1 MIDAPVQTVADVES
15 DDETEAAHK
24 HNFLFTFNNEMG
36 EITMEQKKVNIIH
49 YLVVALFC
57 LCFRFVP
64 PVLGLTE
71 VGMGIMGTFIGAVY
85 GWILID
91 MLWPSILAL
100 VGIGLSIGMTNMMTA
115 SFGSL
120 TIVAMIVCMMAIGVA
135 MKNGA
140 FTWLAMKLL
149 TNKAM
154 AGKGWLIL
162 GVILLLA
169 WAVGSFNPI
178 IMMMIF
184 ASFMIS
190 MFEQVGVKKDDKLVV
205 IMFLAVSYQLMRGQI
220 LFPFMGTGL
229 TYLMAYNNMFPDLP
243 IPMDQYLT
251 MMVSMGLIMLVVLL
265 ALMKFVFRVDVSPL
279 SNYSPE
285 GGVPAA
291 TKGQKT
297 ALILFVVF
305 MLANV
310 VMIFAPGAI
319 KHFLEQF
326 GIVGIAMLMGAV
338 VPLLKDENGK
348 PLGNLEELLHLVNWG
363 QIMMV
368 GYIMVVS
375 TQMMNPATG
384 ITTFMSVL
392 IMPFMKLPP
401 MVFIVFVMLFCL
413 LLTNVAN
420 NMLAAIL
427 CMPFLVNFGSMLGM
441 NPIGMVCL
449 MFIITEFALAT
460 PAASPVTGVAFS
472 YTNWVSSGQMSKYG
486 ILMVAILFVVFL
498 IIGWPIAN
506 FIFN

>member
-1 MIDAPVQTVADVES
+1 
-15 DDETEAAHK
+15 
-24 HNFLFTFNNEMG
+24 MG
-36 EITMEQKKVNIIH
+36 EAKKISIIH
-49 YLVVALFC
+49 YIVVAAFC

-64 PVLGLTE
+64 PFMGLTE
-71 VGMGIMGTFIGAVY
+71 MGMGIMGTFIGAVY
-85 GWILID
+85 GWVLID
-91 MLWPSILAL
+91 MLWPSVLAL
-100 VGIGLSIGMTNMMTA
+100 VGIGLSIGMNNMMTA

-120 TIVAMIVCMMAIGVA
+120 TIVAMIVCMMAIGAA

-149 TNKAM
+149 TNPAF
-154 AGKGWLIL
+154 AGRGWTIL
-162 GVILLLA
+162 TVILLLA
-169 WAVGSFNPI
+169 WLVGSFNPI

-229 TYLMAYNNMFPDLP
+229 TYLMAYNNMFPQLP
-243 IPMDQYLT
+243 IPMGQYLA
-251 MMVSMGLIMLVVLL
+251 MMFSMGIIMLVVLL

-279 SNYSPE
+279 SNYKPE

-291 TKGQKT
+291 TKGQKM
-297 ALILFVVF
+297 ALAVFAIF
-305 MLANV
+305 MLTMV
-310 VMIFAPGAI
+310 VMIFAPATI

-326 GIVGIAMLMGAV
+326 GVVGVGMMLGAL

-348 PLGNLEELLHLVNWG
+348 PLGDLEDLLHLVNWG
-363 QIMMV
+363 QLMMV

-375 TQMMNPATG
+375 TQMMMPTTG
-384 ITTFMSVL
+384 ISTFMAN
-392 IMPFMKLPP
+392 IIKPFMALPP
-401 MVFIVFVMLFCL
+401 LVFIMVVMVFCL
-413 LLTNVAN
+413 VLTNVAN

-427 CMPFLVNFGSMLGM
+427 CMPFLVNFGSMIGM
-441 NPIGMVCL
+441 NPVGMVCL
-449 MFIITEFALAT
+449 MFIISEFALAT

-486 ILMVAILFVVFL
+486 ILLVLILFAVFMV
-498 IIGWPIAN
+498 IGWPLQMI
-506 FIFN
+506 IFG

>member
-1 MIDAPVQTVADVES
+1 M
-15 DDETEAAHK
+15 EA
-24 HNFLFTFNNEMG
+24 
-36 EITMEQKKVNIIH
+36 KKVNIIH
-49 YLVVALFC
+49 YIICAAFC
-57 LCFRFVP
+57 LLFRFVP
-64 PVLGLTE
+64 PFGGLTE
-71 VGMGIMGTFIGAVY
+71 MGVGIVGTFIGAVY
-85 GWILID
+85 GWIMID
-91 MLWPSILAL
+91 MLWPSVLAL
-100 VGIGLSIGMTNMMTA
+100 VGIGLSIGMNQMMVA

-154 AGKGWLIL
+154 AGRGWTIL
-162 GVILLLA
+162 TVILLLA
-169 WAVGSFNPI
+169 WLVGSFNPI

-205 IMFLAVSYQLMRGQI
+205 IMFLAVAYQLMRGQI

-229 TYLMAYNNMFPDLP
+229 TYLMAYNNMFPNLP
-243 IPMDQYLT
+243 IPMGQYLT
-251 MMVSMGLIMLVVLL
+251 MMIIMGLVMLVVLL
-265 ALMKFVFRVDVSPL
+265 VLLKFVFRVDVSPL
-279 SNYSPE
+279 SNYKPQGE
-285 GGVPAA
+285 GVPPA
-291 TKGQKT
+291 TKGQKY

-338 VPLLKDENGK
+338 VPLIKDENGK
-348 PLGNLEELLHLVNWG
+348 SLGNLEELLSMANWG

-375 TQMMNPATG
+375 TQMMMPTTG
-384 ITTFMSVL
+384 ISAFMANF
-392 IMPFMKLPP
+392 IKPFMALPP
-401 MVFIVFVMLFCL
+401 MVFIVVVMVFCL
-413 LLTNVAN
+413 ILTNVAN
-420 NMLAAIL
+420 NMLCAIL
-427 CMPFLVNFGSMLGM
+427 CMPFLVNFGSMMGM
-441 NPIGMVCL
+441 NPVGMVCL

-472 YTNWVSSGQMSKYG
+472 YTNWVSSNQMMKYG
-486 ILMVAILFVVFL
+486 VLLSVILFVVFL
-498 IIGWPIAN
+498 IVGWPIAN
-506 FIFN
+506 FVFN

>member
-1 MIDAPVQTVADVES
+1 
-15 DDETEAAHK
+15 
-24 HNFLFTFNNEMG
+24 MG
-36 EITMEQKKVNIIH
+36 ETKKISIIH
-49 YLVVALFC
+49 YIICAALC
-57 LCFRFVP
+57 LGFRFLP
-64 PVLGLTE
+64 PFMGLTE
-71 VGMGIMGTFIGAVY
+71 TGMGVMGTFIGAIY
-85 GWILID
+85 GWVMID
-91 MLWPSILAL
+91 MLWPSVLAL
-100 VGIGLSIGMTNMMTA
+100 VGIGLTIGMNAMMVN

-149 TNKAM
+149 TNKAL
-154 AGKGWLIL
+154 AGRGYTIL
-162 GVILLLA
+162 LVILFLA
-169 WAVGSFNPI
+169 WCVGSFNPI

-184 ASFMIS
+184 ANFMIA

-205 IMFLAVSYQLMRGQI
+205 IMFLAVAYQLMRGQI

-229 TYLMAYNNMFPDLP
+229 TYLMAYNNMFPNLP
-243 IPMDQYLT
+243 IPMGQYLA
-251 MMVSMGLIMLVVLL
+251 MMVTMGIIMLAVLML
-265 ALMKFVFRVDVSPL
+265 LLKFVFRVDVSPL
-279 SNYSPE
+279 ANYKPE

-291 TKGQKT
+291 TKGQKMG
-297 ALILFVVF
+297 LILFLVF

-326 GIVGIAMLMGAV
+326 GIVGIAMIMGAI

-348 PLGNLEELLHLVNWG
+348 SLGDLEDLLHMVNWG

-375 TQMMNPATG
+375 TQMMMPQHG
-384 ITTFMSVL
+384 ITAFMATL
-392 IMPFMKLPP
+392 IKPFMALPP
-401 MVFIVFVMLFCL
+401 MVFIMVVMVFALV
-413 LLTNVAN
+413 LTNIAN
-420 NMLAAIL
+420 NMLTAIL
-427 CMPFLVNFGSMLGM
+427 CMPFLVNFGAMIGM
-441 NPIGMVCL
+441 NPVGMVCL

-486 ILMVAILFVVFL
+486 ILLSVILFVFFM
-498 IIGWPIAN
+498 IIGWPVAN

>member
-1 MIDAPVQTVADVES
+1 M
-15 DDETEAAHK
+15 EA
-24 HNFLFTFNNEMG
+24 
-36 EITMEQKKVNIIH
+36 KKVNIIH
-49 YLVVALFC
+49 YIICAAFC
-57 LCFRFVP
+57 LLFRFVP
-64 PVLGLTE
+64 PFGGLTE
-71 VGMGIMGTFIGAVY
+71 MGVGIVGTFIGAVY
-85 GWILID
+85 GWIMID
-91 MLWPSILAL
+91 MLWPSVLAL
-100 VGIGLSIGMTNMMTA
+100 VGIGLSIGMNQMMVA

-154 AGKGWLIL
+154 AGRGWTIL
-162 GVILLLA
+162 TVILLLA
-169 WAVGSFNPI
+169 WLVGSFNPI

-205 IMFLAVSYQLMRGQI
+205 IMFLAVAYQLMCGQI

-229 TYLMAYNNMFPDLP
+229 TYLMAYNNMFPNLP
-243 IPMDQYLT
+243 IPMGQYLT
-251 MMVSMGLIMLVVLL
+251 MMIIMGLVMLVVLL
-265 ALMKFVFRVDVSPL
+265 VLLKFVFRVDVSPL
-279 SNYSPE
+279 SNYKPQGE
-285 GGVPAA
+285 GVPPA
-291 TKGQKT
+291 TKGQKY

-338 VPLLKDENGK
+338 VPLIKDENGK
-348 PLGNLEELLHLVNWG
+348 SLGNLEELLSMANWG

-375 TQMMNPATG
+375 TQMMMPTTG
-384 ITTFMSVL
+384 ISAFMANF
-392 IMPFMKLPP
+392 IKPFMALPP
-401 MVFIVFVMLFCL
+401 MVFIVVVMVFCL
-413 LLTNVAN
+413 ILTNVAN
-420 NMLAAIL
+420 NMLCAIL
-427 CMPFLVNFGSMLGM
+427 CMPFLVNFGSMMGM
-441 NPIGMVCL
+441 NPVGMVCL

-472 YTNWVSSGQMSKYG
+472 YTNWVSSNQMMKYG
-486 ILMVAILFVVFL
+486 VLLSVILFVVFL
-498 IIGWPIAN
+498 IVGWPIAN
-506 FIFN
+506 FVFN

>member
-1 MIDAPVQTVADVES
+1 M
-15 DDETEAAHK
+15 EA
-24 HNFLFTFNNEMG
+24 
-36 EITMEQKKVNIIH
+36 KKVNIIH
-49 YLVVALFC
+49 YIICAAFC
-57 LCFRFVP
+57 LLFRFIP
-64 PVLGLTE
+64 PFGGLTAMG
-71 VGMGIMGTFIGAVY
+71 VGIVGTFIGAVY
-85 GWILID
+85 GWIMID
-91 MLWPSILAL
+91 MLWPSVLAL
-100 VGIGLSIGMTNMMTA
+100 VGIGLSIGMNQMMVA

-154 AGKGWLIL
+154 AGRGWTVLT
-162 GVILLLA
+162 VILLLA
-169 WAVGSFNPI
+169 WLVGSFNPI

-205 IMFLAVSYQLMRGQI
+205 IMFLAVAYQLMRGQI

-229 TYLMAYNNMFPDLP
+229 TYLMAYNNMFPNLP
-243 IPMDQYLT
+243 IPMAQYLT
-251 MMVSMGLIMLVVLL
+251 MMVIMGLVMLVVLL
-265 ALMKFVFRVDVSPL
+265 VLLKFVFRVDVSPL
-279 SNYSPE
+279 SNYKPQGE
-285 GGVPAA
+285 GVPPA
-291 TKGQKT
+291 TKSQKY

-310 VMIFAPGAI
+310 GMIFAPGAI

-338 VPLLKDENGK
+338 VPLIKDENGK
-348 PLGNLEELLHLVNWG
+348 SLGNLEELLSMANWG

-375 TQMMNPATG
+375 TQMMMPTTG
-384 ITTFMSVL
+384 ISAFMANF
-392 IMPFMKLPP
+392 IKPFMALPP
-401 MVFIVFVMLFCL
+401 MVFIVVVMVFCL
-413 LLTNVAN
+413 ILTNVAN
-420 NMLAAIL
+420 NMLCAIL
-427 CMPFLVNFGSMLGM
+427 CMPFLVNFGSMMGM
-441 NPIGMVCL
+441 NPVGMVCL

-472 YTNWVSSGQMSKYG
+472 YTNWVSSNQMMKYG
-486 ILMVAILFVVFL
+486 VLLSVILFVVFL
-498 IIGWPIAN
+498 IVGWPIAN
-506 FIFN
+506 FVFN

>member
-1 MIDAPVQTVADVES
+1 
-15 DDETEAAHK
+15 
-24 HNFLFTFNNEMG
+24 MG
-36 EITMEQKKVNIIH
+36 EAKKVNIIH
-49 YLVVALFC
+49 YIICAAFC
-57 LCFRFVP
+57 LLFRFIP
-64 PVLGLTE
+64 PFGGLTE
-71 VGMGIMGTFIGAVY
+71 LGVGIVGTFIGAVY
-85 GWILID
+85 GWVMID
-91 MLWPSILAL
+91 MLWPSVLAL
-100 VGIGLSIGMTNMMTA
+100 LGIGLSIGMANMMAA

-154 AGKGWLIL
+154 AGRGWTIL
-162 GVILLLA
+162 TVILLLA
-169 WAVGSFNPI
+169 WLVGSFNPI

-205 IMFLAVSYQLMRGQI
+205 IMFLAVAYQLMRGQI

-229 TYLMAYNNMFPDLP
+229 TYLMAYNNMFPNLP
-243 IPMDQYLT
+243 IPMAQYLT
-251 MMVSMGLIMLVVLL
+251 MMVIMGIVMLVVLL
-265 ALMKFVFRVDVSPL
+265 VLLKFVFRVDVSPL
-279 SNYSPE
+279 SNYKPQGE
-285 GGVPAA
+285 GVPPA
-291 TKGQKT
+291 TKGQKY

-348 PLGNLEELLHLVNWG
+348 SLGNLEELLSMANWG

-375 TQMMNPATG
+375 TQMMMPTTG
-384 ITTFMSVL
+384 ISAFMANF
-392 IMPFMKLPP
+392 IKPFMALPP
-401 MVFIVFVMLFCL
+401 MVFIVVVMVFCL
-413 LLTNVAN
+413 ILTNVAN
-420 NMLAAIL
+420 NMLCAIL
-427 CMPFLVNFGSMLGM
+427 CMPFLVNFGSMMGM
-441 NPIGMVCL
+441 NPVGMVCL

-472 YTNWVSSGQMSKYG
+472 YTNWVSSNQMMKYG
-486 ILMVAILFVVFL
+486 VLLSVILFVVFL
-498 IIGWPIAN
+498 IVGWPIAN
-506 FIFN
+506 FVFN